1 MSTPTSVATNDWS
14 LRPASLRIKRRCAS
28 SSNPDLA
35 LRLALAHDRLQDPPL
50 HREGGF
56 EFEAGLDRPGHTHAN
71 RRRDDKPDDARVQGV
86 TGLYYETYP
95 RGSGHPGGTPRPQ
108 LPD

>member
-1 MSTPTSVATNDWS
+1 MDVDVGLSVLGIVRPPF
-14 LRPASLRIKRRCAS
+14 LRVPGHA
-28 SSNPDLA
+28 NPDLA

-95 RGSGHPGGTPRPQ
+95 RGSSHPGGTPRPQ